1 MMITLHNR
9 TGALSARQLQK
20 RPQAIFS
27 DTGANISDT
36 GNTSDT
42 GDNSVNNYNFL
53 ASDVTDTSTN
63 ILTSDR
69 SLNSTSIAM
78 HCEDASWRRGLE
90 PYFLTLVPTANASDI
105 GDTSDRSLNI
115 TSIVSQFVRTP
126 ADEEGLE

>member
-1 MMITLHNR
+1 M
-9 TGALSARQLQK
+9 SARQLQK

-42 GDNSVNNYNFL
+42 GDNSV
-53 ASDVTDTSTN
+53 
-63 ILTSDR
+63 
-69 SLNSTSIAM
+69 SIAM

-105 GDTSDRSLNI
+105 GDTSDRSLNS